1 MCAEPPAR
9 GRHHLRAHGQRLV
22 RLHGV
27 RRRRVRPS
35 DRGMGVRHDHEH
47 AGAAVA
53 GVGAGDLMGRVPRR
67 HGWSYPPQRP
77 WHAVHR
83 HGVHHQGY
91 GIWDAAV
98 DRHRRRLVRQ
108 RHGRKRRRR
117 VQDRAGM
124 AAQTLRGSEGPGIG
138 DVPVGLVVELEAA
151 PPVPG
156 LQDTRSGGNRVSCK
170 PSGTSRLTIRAEQKS
185 SHFNKMIKGIV
196 EWREDVTDGID
207 QPDVSGVDKHCD
219 EKNSDREP
227 IRVAQIV
234 GKMLGGG
241 VEAVVMNY
249 YRHIDRSKVQFDFLV
264 DEDSTRVPEDEI
276 TALGGR
282 IFRIPPY
289 QHPIRYRRELIR
301 LMREQRWPIVHSNIN
316 TLSVFPLSAAK
327 RVGVPVRIAHSHSTM
342 GKGEFAKNA
351 MKLVLRPFANVYP
364 TARFA
369 CSRYAGKWL
378 FGKNADFT
386 VIPNAIELDK
396 FRFNAETR
404 KQTRKELGISDDMF
418 LIGHVGR
425 FMPQKNQSF
434 LVDVLAGLLPK
445 RPDVML
451 AFVGDGPDR
460 TAVQQHVEEL
470 GIVDHVLFLGQRSDV
485 NRLYQAFDVFCLPS
499 LYEGLCVVGIEA
511 QRAGLPCL
519 FSDAITREVD
529 VTGASRFMPI
539 TSPEEWISFI
549 SAIESGTRISSSEKV
564 FSDYDISE
572 NAQKLTSMYLRLFE
586 KK

>member
-1 MCAEPPAR
+1 M
-9 GRHHLRAHGQRLV
+9 
-22 RLHGV
+22 
-27 RRRRVRPS
+27 S
-35 DRGMGVRHDHEH
+35 DVDTHPMDK
-47 AGAAVA
+47 
-53 GVGAGDLMGRVPRR
+53 GVGG
-67 HGWSYPPQRP
+67 HNS
-77 WHAVHR
+77 
-83 HGVHHQGY
+83 
-91 GIWDAAV
+91 
-98 DRHRRRLVRQ
+98 
-108 RHGRKRRRR
+108 
-117 VQDRAGM
+117 
-124 AAQTLRGSEGPGIG
+124 
-138 DVPVGLVVELEAA
+138 
-151 PPVPG
+151 
-156 LQDTRSGGNRVSCK
+156 
-170 PSGTSRLTIRAEQKS
+170 QK
-185 SHFNKMIKGIV
+185 
-196 EWREDVTDGID
+196 
-207 QPDVSGVDKHCD
+207 
-219 EKNSDREP
+219 P

-234 GKMLGGG
+234 GKMVGGG

-249 YRHIDRSKVQFDFLV
+249 YRHIDHSKVQFDFLV
-264 DEDSTRVPEDEI
+264 DEDSTRVPEEEI

-282 IFRIPPY
+282 VFRIPPY

-301 LMREQRWPIVHSNIN
+301 LMREQQWPIVHSNIN

-327 RVGVPVRIAHSHSTM
+327 KIGVPVRIAHSHSTM

-351 MKLVLRPFANVYP
+351 MKLVLRPLANVYP
-364 TARFA
+364 TVRFA

-404 KQTRKELGISDDMF
+404 KQTRRELGISDDTF

-470 GIVDHVLFLGQRSDV
+470 GIADHVLFLGQRSDV

-519 FSDAITREVD
+519 FSDTITREVD

-549 SAIESGTRISSSEKV
+549 TAIESLSNLHSSKRSDQISGDIEE
-564 FSDYDISE
+564 YDIQRCANS
-572 NAQKLTSMYLRLFE
+572 LV
-586 KK
+586 KKYESFICK

>member
-1 MCAEPPAR
+1 
-9 GRHHLRAHGQRLV
+9 
-22 RLHGV
+22 
-27 RRRRVRPS
+27 
-35 DRGMGVRHDHEH
+35 
-47 AGAAVA
+47 
-53 GVGAGDLMGRVPRR
+53 
-67 HGWSYPPQRP
+67 
-77 WHAVHR
+77 
-83 HGVHHQGY
+83 
-91 GIWDAAV
+91 
-98 DRHRRRLVRQ
+98 
-108 RHGRKRRRR
+108 
-117 VQDRAGM
+117 M

-185 SHFNKMIKGIV
+185 GHFNKMIKGIV

-289 QHPIRYRRELIR
+289 QHPIRYRRALIR

-327 RVGVPVRIAHSHSTM
+327 KVGVPVRIAHSHSTM

-364 TARFA
+364 TVRFA

-404 KQTRKELGISDDMF
+404 KQTRKELGIPDDTF

-425 FMPQKNQSF
+425 FMPQKNQTF
-434 LVDVLAGLLPK
+434 LVDVLAGLLPR
-445 RPDVML
+445 RPDAML
-451 AFVGDGPDR
+451 ALVGDGPDR

-470 GIVDHVLFLGQRSDV
+470 GIADHVLFLGQRSDV
-485 NRLYQAFDVFCLPS
+485 NCLYQAFDVFCLPS
-499 LYEGLCVVGIEA
+499 LYEGLGLVGVEA
-511 QRAGLPCL
+511 QRAGLLCL
-519 FSDAITREVD
+519 FSDAIPREVD

-539 TSPEEWISFI
+539 ASPEEWVSFI

-572 NAQKLTSMYLRLFE
+572 NAQKLTSMYLKLFE